1 MAAMDRRDFI
11 RVGLVG
17 GAGAAVLGTGACAP
31 DETGA
36 GGSGADGSATATG
49 ASGER
54 PWSVPDFPLEEITID
69 GVAQALAAGTY
80 SCRQIAEMYLGRIE
94 ALDRQGP
101 RLFAVLETNPD
112 ALEIADTLD
121 AELRERGPRGPLHG
135 VPILLKDNI
144 DTADRMTTTAGST
157 ALRGSIA
164 PTDAHIAA
172 KLREA
177 GAILLG
183 KANMSEWAGFKS
195 FVRGTS
201 GWSGRGWDGGEGG
214 LCGNPYALDRSPGGS
229 SSGSGAGCAANLA
242 TAAVGTETDGSIVGP
257 SSRNCL
263 VGLKPT
269 LGLMSRGGVIPI
281 AHSQDSAGPMA
292 RTVRDAAIL
301 LSAMTGPDPRD
312 PASREAVAHTHPDY
326 TAFLDPAGLS
336 GARIGVARDYMGF
349 DDRVDA
355 LFEEALDAMR
365 SEGATI
371 VDPVTLPE
379 QLRFGNDF
387 EMEVLYHE
395 FKADLDAYLA
405 TLGPDAPV
413 RSLADVIAYN
423 ERNARLELSL
433 FPQDLLTESQAR
445 GPLTDARYRNALLNS
460 RRYARELGIDR
471 VMDEHRLDA
480 IVGAT
485 SGIPELADYTGATA
499 GRGGGCSTPSA
510 MAGYP
515 NLTVP
520 MGFLFGLPVGLSMF
534 GRAWSEPTLLRLA
547 YAFEQATGHRR
558 SPRFHRTV
566 QARVPREASG
576 APAA

>member
-11 RVGLVG
+11 RAGLVG
-17 GAGAAVLGTGACAP
+17 GAGAAMLGVGACAP
-31 DETGA
+31 DGT
-36 GGSGADGSATATG
+36 GADGSGANESTTAAGT
-49 ASGER
+49 SGEL
-54 PWSVPDFPLEEITID
+54 PWSIPDFALEEITID
-69 GVAQALAAGTY
+69 GVGQALAAGTY
-80 SCRQIAEMYLGRIE
+80 SCREITEMYLARIE

-112 ALEIADTLD
+112 ALEIAEALD
-121 AELRERGPRGPLHG
+121 AELREQGSRGPLHG

-172 KLREA
+172 KLRDA

-201 GWSGRGWDGGEGG
+201 GWSGRGWDGGDGG
-214 LCGNPYALDRSPGGS
+214 LCANPYALDRSPGGS
-229 SSGSGAGCAANLA
+229 SSGSGAGCAANFA
-242 TAAVGTETDGSIVGP
+242 TAAIGTETDGSIVGP

-292 RTVRDAAIL
+292 RTVRDVAIL
-301 LSAMTGPDPRD
+301 LGAMTGPDPRD
-312 PASREAVAHTHPDY
+312 PASQEAVAHTHPDY
-326 TAFLDPAGLS
+326 TTFLDPAGLQ

-355 LFEEALDAMR
+355 LFEDALDAMR
-365 SEGATI
+365 AEGATI
-371 VDPVTLPE
+371 VDPITLPE

-395 FKADLDAYLA
+395 FKADLNAYLA

-423 ERNARLELSL
+423 ERNPHLELSL
-433 FPQDLLTESQAR
+433 FPHDLLTEAQSR

-471 VMDEHRLDA
+471 VMDQQRLDA

-558 SPRFHRTV
+558 PPRFHRSV
-566 QARVPREASG
+566 QARVPRPESG
-576 APAA
+576 VPVA